1 MHLSH
6 LPYQQLAGQRLM
18 VGFDGTAFNDDL
30 RFLIGTLKIGGV
42 ILFTRNIVS
51 PDQLRELCVEIQRC
65 GRHSGLAPLLIAI
78 DQEGGEVARL
88 KKPFTQLPGASQM
101 RDEEDVTHFA
111 RVTAADLR
119 NTGVNMNMAPVLDV
133 APEEISSI
141 MASRSFGADPFR
153 VAAMG
158 CWMIDQLQRRNIMA
172 VAKHFP
178 GIGRTV
184 LDSHDD
190 MPTLSV
196 DLEELRQV
204 DLVPFDAA
212 IDHRPAGMM
221 LSHVF
226 YDRIDPEWPAS
237 LSPAI
242 VSDILRRD
250 MGYDGLVL
258 TDDLD
263 MGAIKRHYD
272 IRTVVRQILVAGV
285 DVALICHKGPNI
297 ETAHEE
303 MIRQMSDSADLRLR
317 GMASVARLLKLKHQY
332 LGYRWFSD

>member
-1 MHLSH
+1 MHLSA
-6 LPYQQLAGQRLM
+6 LTCQQLAGQRLM
-18 VGFDGTAFNDDL
+18 AGFDGTTLNDDL
-30 RFLIGTLKIGGV
+30 RYLIGTLNIGGV

-51 PDQLRELCVEIQRC
+51 PDQLRALCAEIQHC
-65 GRHSGLAPLLIAI
+65 GRQSGQAPLLIAI

-88 KKPFTQLPGASQM
+88 KEPFTQLPGASQM

-119 NTGVNMNMAPVLDV
+119 NAGVNMNMAPVLDV
-133 APEEISSI
+133 APDKIASI

-153 VAAMG
+153 VATMG
-158 CWMIDQLQRRNIMA
+158 CRMIDQLQRRNIMA

-190 MPTLSV
+190 MPTLGV
-196 DLEELRQV
+196 DLEGLRQV
-204 DLVPFDAA
+204 DLVPFAAA
-212 IDHRPAGMM
+212 IDHRTAGMM
-221 LSHVF
+221 LSHIF
-226 YDRIDPEWPAS
+226 YDRIDPAWPAS
-237 LSPAI
+237 LSPSI
-242 VSDILRRD
+242 VGDILRRD

-285 DVALICHKGPNI
+285 DVALICHKGPDI
-297 ETAHEE
+297 ESAYEE
-303 MIRQMSDSADLRLR
+303 MIRQMSDSADLRMR
-317 GMASVARLLKLKHQY
+317 GRVSVARLLKLKHQY
-332 LGYRWFSD
+332 LGYRWSPD